1 MPKAVGTPA
10 TSTSSLTAIG
20 MPSSGA
26 VSPAAR
32 RLSAAAASASA
43 DSVSTTRKAFN
54 VGWLT
59 SIARRERRTNS
70 SDVTAR
76 VASW

>member
-1 MPKAVGTPA
+1 MRR
-10 TSTSSLTAIG
+10 SLRAID
-20 MPSSGA
+20 
-26 VSPAAR
+26 VSQPTLNAFRVVLTESA
-32 RLSAAAASASA
+32 LADAAAAASASA

>member
-1 MPKAVGTPA
+1 VPKAVGTPA

-20 MPSSGA
+20 MPNRGE

-32 RLSAAAASASA
+32 RRSAAAASAKA

-54 VGWLT
+54 VDWLT
-59 SIARRERRTNS
+59 SMAC
-70 SDVTAR
+70 SD
-76 VASW
+76 